1 MNVADATFASM
12 SRRDDL
18 LERATDHALEHG
30 LIGLSLRPM
39 AAALGTSDR
48 MLIYHFGSKD
58 ALVAAVLTTSNDRSI
73 AAILDLAPSGS
84 PRAAILDLW
93 GAWTA
98 PALAR
103 CTRMYVEA
111 AALGLFGREPYA
123 ASVREANE
131 RWIAAVTAHITRAGL
146 SPARAGRVATL
157 VDATFNG
164 LLLDRQLDD
173 DAEALRVVTDLAEA
187 LG

>member
-1 MNVADATFASM
+1 M

-18 LERATDHALEHG
+18 LERATDHALQHG

-58 ALVAAVLTTSNDRSI
+58 ALVTAVLTVANDRSI
-73 AAILDLAPSGS
+73 AAIRALEPSAT

-93 GAWTA
+93 DAWTA
-98 PALAR
+98 PELAR

-123 ASVREANE
+123 ASVRAANE
-131 RWIAAVTAHITRAGL
+131 RWIAAVTAHLEQAGV
-146 SPARAGRVATL
+146 PATRAGRVATL

-164 LLLDRQLDD
+164 LLLDRQLED
-173 DAEALRVVTDLAEA
+173 DAEALRVVTDLADA